1 MPARHY
7 LDHAATTWPKPPSV
21 LEAMVRY
28 QSDCG
33 APASRGVYKSG
44 LESNNLVQE
53 TRRSLCELFNA
64 SSTEEIAFCSN
75 GTHALNAAIFG
86 LALGSTNKPF
96 HVLTTSIEHNSVL
109 RPLELASSRGWLQWS
124 SVGCDSRGLVDPADL
139 EKAIRNDTRLLIV
152 SHVSNV
158 TGAVQDLEAISA
170 ITRSRGILLMVDASQ
185 SAGYLPIDLQEL
197 GIDILATAG
206 HKGLCGMLGTGILIM
221 KSAVQGFCS
230 PFLIGGTGESSDKID
245 GDFAWQSTVES
256 GNLNVPAIASLNAG
270 LKWKKQSESPPYE
283 LWNQAI
289 LDAIYGC
296 ENLSLV
302 GSPSTSLEQRLPVF
316 SLVAKNSSSLF
327 QTPQEM
333 AVFLDS
339 AGGVECRAGFHC
351 AGMIHDSLGTREHGG
366 TLRLSLGCTST
377 QADVDAACTALRS
390 LDEMMVV

>member
-21 LEAMVRY
+21 LEAMVHY

-53 TRRSLCELFNA
+53 TRRSLRALFNA

-86 LALGSTNKPF
+86 LALGTTSQPL

-109 RPLELASSRGWLQWS
+109 RPLELAASRNWLQWS
-124 SVGCDSRGLVDPADL
+124 SVGCDSQGMIDPSDL
-139 EKAIRNDTRLLIV
+139 ESAIRNDTRLLIV

-158 TGAVQDLEAISA
+158 TGAVQDLKAISA
-170 ITRSRGILLMVDASQ
+170 IARSRGILLMVDASQ
-185 SAGYLPIDLQEL
+185 SAGYLPIDLHEL

-206 HKGLCGMLGTGILIM
+206 HKGLCGMLGTGVLII
-221 KSAVQGFCS
+221 KSVVQGLCA
-230 PFLIGGTGESSDKID
+230 PFLIGGTGESSDKIN
-245 GDFAWQSTVES
+245 GEFSWQATVES

-270 LKWKKQSESPPYE
+270 LKWKKQSAEPPYE
-283 LWNQAI
+283 LWNQTI
-289 LDAIYGC
+289 LDTIHSC
-296 ENLSLV
+296 ENLALV
-302 GSPSTSLEQRLPVF
+302 GSPIASLEQRLPVF
-316 SLVAKNSSSLF
+316 SLVAKSSSSLF

-351 AGMIHDSLGTREHGG
+351 AGMIHDSLGTRQLGG